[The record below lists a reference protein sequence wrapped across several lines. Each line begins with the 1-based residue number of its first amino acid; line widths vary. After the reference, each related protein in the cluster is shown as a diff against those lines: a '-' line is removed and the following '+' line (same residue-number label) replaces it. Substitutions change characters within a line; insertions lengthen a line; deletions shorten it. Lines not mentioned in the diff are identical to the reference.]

1 MPANRNALVR
11 YHTIDKCLQNR
22 FKKWTLSH
30 LIDACSDALYEY
42 EGIDKPVG
50 RRTIQTD
57 IQMMRSSKL
66 GYNAPII
73 VLERKYY
80 TYEDPEYSITNSP
93 LNSNDLNNLVEVVD
107 ILSQFKSFSQFS
119 EVSDSIQKLE
129 DKIYSSRNKRAPIVD
144 FEKNENLKGIHFVD
158 KIYQA
163 IHKKQA
169 LELTYQSF
177 NAKKA
182 STFTFHPYLLKEYK
196 NRWFVL
202 GYLDAKQPD
211 YTLAI
216 DRIQAIELSK
226 LPYIINESFQAY
238 EYYKD
243 IVGVTVN
250 KGEPVQEVLLFV
262 NKISAPYVLTKPL
275 HHSQKLVQEDNNGI
289 LIALELRPNLE
300 LEQLILSYGG
310 NIKVEKPAKLKRH
323 IIKKLIKALEE
334 YK

>member
-22 FKKWTLSH
+22 FRKWTLTN

-57 IQMMRSSKL
+57 LQMMRSSKL

-73 VLERKYY
+73 VMERKYY
-80 TYEDPEYSITNSP
+80 TYEDPDYSITNSP
-93 LNSNDLNNLVEVVD
+93 LNHNDLNNLAEVVD
-107 ILSQFKSFSQFS
+107 ILAQFKNFSQFA

-129 DKIYSSRNKRAPIVD
+129 DKIYSSRNKRAPIVE

-158 KIYQA
+158 ILYQS

-169 LELTYQSF
+169 IQLTYQSF

-182 STFTFHPYLLKEYK
+182 STFDFHPYLLKEYK

-202 GYLDAKQPD
+202 GYLDEKQPD

-216 DRIQAIELSK
+216 DRIQAIESSK
-226 LPYIINESFQAY
+226 ILYKVNLSFQPQD
-238 EYYKD
+238 YYKD

-250 KGEPVQEVLLFV
+250 KGEPLQEVLLFV
-262 NKISAPYVLTKPL
+262 NKISAPYVITKPL
-275 HHSQKLVQEDNNGI
+275 HHSQKIIQEDKNGV
-289 LIALELRPNLE
+289 LISLQVRPNLE

-310 NIKVEKPAKLKRH
+310 NIRVEKPAKLKRH
-323 IIKKLIKALEE
+323 IIKKLTKALAE
-334 YK
+334 YQ